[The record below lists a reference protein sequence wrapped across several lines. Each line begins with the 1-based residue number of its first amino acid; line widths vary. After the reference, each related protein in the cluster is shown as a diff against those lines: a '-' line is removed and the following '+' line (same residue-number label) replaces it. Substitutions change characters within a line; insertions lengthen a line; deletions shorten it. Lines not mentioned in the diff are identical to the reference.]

1 MIRRRLTVA
10 ASLLLTLL
18 ASASARA
25 ADPVTIDVLLAL
37 TGPGAFLGQG
47 EQQALQLAEKRVN
60 ETGGIGG
67 RPLSFRFH
75 DDQTNPQVAVQLA
88 AEIIASKPQLLLGPS
103 LVATCRAV
111 APLVK
116 DGPVQYCFS
125 PGIYPEAG
133 GMVFTASTSTINHAT
148 ALARYFRLTGMTRFA
163 LMFSTDASGHDAET
177 DWKQVL
183 AMPENKDISVAA
195 LVHFT
200 PTDVSVSA
208 QLATVKAADPQ
219 VFIAWSTGT
228 PIATIFRGMV
238 QAGLDVPV
246 GTGDGNMTR
255 AQMSQ
260 YAGFLPKGLYHG
272 SAEWPVR
279 DPTILGGAVAEK
291 NKEFYAAFESAGLQ
305 PDIASELAWEPAMIV
320 VHALRSLGPDASAE
334 QIRNFIAHL
343 KNYAGVDG
351 LYDFERVPQR
361 GLDVSD
367 TIVTR
372 WDGEA
377 KGWRAMSKLTGIPLP

>member
-1 MIRRRLTVA
+1 MRATLPTIQAILLVLAAVA
-10 ASLLLTLL
+10 GAP
-18 ASASARA
+18 ARA
-25 ADPVTIDVLLAL
+25 ADVTIDVILAL

-47 EQQALQLAEKRVN
+47 ERQALDLAEKQVN
-60 ETGGIGG
+60 ATGGIAG
-67 RPLSFRFH
+67 RSLRFRFH
-75 DDQTNPQVAVQLA
+75 DDQTNPQVSVQLA
-88 AEIIASKPQLLLGPS
+88 SEIVAAKPQVLLGPS

-148 ALARYFRLTGMTRFA
+148 ALARYFRLKGLKRFA

-183 AMPENKDISVAA
+183 SMPENKDIATAA

-279 DPTILGGAVAEK
+279 DASILPPAVAAK
-291 NKEFYAAFESAGLQ
+291 NRDFYGAFDAAGLS

-320 VHALRSLGPDASAE
+320 VHALRTLGPDAEPE
-334 QIRNFIAHL
+334 QIRGFIAHL
-343 KNYAGVDG
+343 KDYAGVDG

-372 WDGEA
+372 WDAAG